1 MCTYSYV
8 HCICTGLQ
16 RGANGTKSATLLKV
30 DEPFAMDRIADFIP
44 DMAPQWSMIGCKLSL
59 TDEVEE
65 WMPNTRKCHIIINA
79 AIQQE
84 KLTCWQDLFNVLES
98 PAVKLPDVANRIRM
112 RYGSQSST
120 DDTG

>member
-16 RGANGTKSATLLKV
+16 RDANGTKSATLLEV
-30 DEPFAMDRIADFIP
+30 HERFAMDCIADFIP
-44 DMAPQWSMIGCKLSL
+44 DMASQWSMIGCKLSL

-79 AIQQE
+79 AIEQQ
-84 KLTCWQDLFNVLES
+84 KLTCWQDLFDLLES
-98 PAVKLPDVANRIRM
+98 DAVKLLDVANRIRLK
-112 RYGSQSST
+112 YGRQPST